1 MRDIF
6 WRKRLYV
13 GDLAARLQAMEEA
26 AAPMNATAY
35 RLFARRL
42 RTALAG
48 CAQTAAANSFGATR
62 AVVGEMVQQR
72 FFDEHGMLPGER
84 GRLAKAAAEALLSRM
99 TRNDC

>member
-1 MRDIF
+1 MRDIS

-62 AVVGEMVQQR
+62 VVVGEMVQQR
-72 FFDEHGMLPGER
+72 FFDEHGMLPGKR
-84 GRLAKAAAEALLSRM
+84 GQLAKASAEALLSRL
-99 TRNDC
+99 TRNDR